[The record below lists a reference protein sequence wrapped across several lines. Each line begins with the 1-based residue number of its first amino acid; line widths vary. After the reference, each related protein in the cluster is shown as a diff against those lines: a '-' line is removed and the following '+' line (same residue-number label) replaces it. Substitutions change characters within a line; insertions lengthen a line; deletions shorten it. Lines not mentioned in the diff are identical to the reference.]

1 MNPLLVT
8 VIIKIGYLGSMRR
21 PHNHYTTIWRNNTS
35 VKGFD
40 EQNDQYNFDLNSIHK
55 ETFNIFPTTIR
66 TYTLPFSY
74 NEMYYQ
80 FDELKPDLTTMR
92 HNGQKLDLALCTP
105 EDGYIFEKNK
115 QFKPLE
121 SLILKCVADY
131 NKETLRYYVNEW
143 KITQSWLSYKGKG
156 QSHETHRHENSLI
169 SGILYFH
176 ELQDDSENIEDF
188 DKMWKKLPP
197 VDFLRY
203 PNYSES
209 MIHVPK
215 DDEGIVPLNYKPGTL
230 ILFPSTLYHKVDVN
244 KTIILR
250 KSLSINVIP
259 THGFGEM
266 GNMTELLF

>member
-21 PHNHYTTIWRNNTS
+21 PNNHYTTIWRNNNS
-35 VKGFD
+35 VEGFD
-40 EQNDQYNFDLNSIHK
+40 EQNNQYNFDSNSIHK

-80 FDELKPDLTTMR
+80 FDELKPDFVIMP
-92 HNGQKLDLALCTP
+92 HNGKEKNAPFNTP

-121 SLILKCVADY
+121 NFILECVADY

-156 QSHETHRHENSLI
+156 QSHELHRHVNSLI

-176 ELQDDSENIEDF
+176 EHQDDSENIEDF
-188 DKMWKKLPP
+188 DKIWKQMPP
-197 VDFLRY
+197 VDFIRY
-203 PNYSES
+203 PDHTES

-215 DDEGIVPLNYKPGTL
+215 DDQGIESLNYKPGTL
-230 ILFPSTLYHKVDVN
+230 ILFPSTLYHKVEVN

-250 KSLSINVIP
+250 KALSINVIP
-259 THGFGEM
+259 SHGFGEM
-266 GNMTELLF
+266 KNMTELLF